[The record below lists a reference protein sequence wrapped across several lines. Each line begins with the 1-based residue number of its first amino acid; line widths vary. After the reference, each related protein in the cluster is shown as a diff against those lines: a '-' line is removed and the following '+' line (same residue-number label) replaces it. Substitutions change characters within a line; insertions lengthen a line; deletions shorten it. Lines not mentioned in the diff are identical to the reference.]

1 MVETKDRR
9 IAVLGAS
16 DKEDRYAFKA
26 VQRLLEKGYAVV
38 PVNPALDSVLG
49 IPALPSLAA
58 AGKGVDTVTVYLSPK
73 RSSALAEE
81 LVAAKPGRVILNPGA
96 ENPELEEG
104 LDRAGI
110 PWMHACTLVLLSTDR
125 F

>member
-1 MVETKDRR
+1 MAETKDRR

-26 VQRLLEKGYAVV
+26 VQRLSEKGYDVL
-38 PVNPALDSVLG
+38 PVNPALESVLG

-58 AGKGVDTVTVYLSPK
+58 AGDGLDTVTVYLSAK
-73 RSSALAEE
+73 RSSVLAEE
-81 LVAAKPGRVILNPGA
+81 LVASKPERVILNPGA
-96 ENPELEEG
+96 ENPELEAR
-104 LDRAGI
+104 LDQAGI
-110 PWMHACTLVLLSTDR
+110 PWMHACTLVLLSTGR